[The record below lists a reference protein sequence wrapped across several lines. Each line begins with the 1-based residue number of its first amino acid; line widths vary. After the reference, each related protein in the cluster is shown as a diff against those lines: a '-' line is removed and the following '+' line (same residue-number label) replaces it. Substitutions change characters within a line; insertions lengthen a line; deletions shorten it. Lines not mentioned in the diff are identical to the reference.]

1 MKVSIRSA
9 AVLVLC
15 AELFLTGAGSALAR
29 DTTPAQ
35 PQDGSGSSPGTDHQ
49 ADRSRTQTP
58 TPTPPARNS
67 FRPSEE
73 VSPDQEVDFPA
84 DI

>member
-1 MKVSIRSA
+1 MKRLIGPILAVCTRNLA
-9 AVLVLC
+9 AVGLALC
-15 AELFLTGAGSALAR
+15 ASTTSAQEGEASPAPKGSEAA
-29 DTTPAQ
+29 PA
-35 PQDGSGSSPGTDHQ
+35 PSESGSGGAVDQS
-49 ADRSRTQTP
+49 
-58 TPTPPARNS
+58 S